1 MFRPIALQRD
11 ERLGWTGDAQVFV
24 RTGAINF
31 DVYKFFKKWLGDM
44 ATDQRDDGGIAD
56 VVPDCLMNNNSSAA
70 WGDAAVICPWEVY
83 KAYGNKEIL
92 EQCFPMMQKWIE
104 YIRNFGEEEYL
115 WIGGNH
121 YGDWLAMDGDEW
133 KGGTDHD
140 MISSCYF
147 AYSTDLFIKAGEVL
161 GRDMSEYKEMLA
173 KIKAAV
179 NERFVKDGLPVCQT
193 QTACSMLICFDINRS
208 KRIADLLAKL
218 VRDNGNRLATGFVGT
233 PILLHALTIGGY
245 ADIAYELL
253 LQEQFPSWLFSVN
266 MGATTMWEHW
276 DSVND
281 KGEFWKVDMNSFNHY
296 AYGAVCDWMYGVCA
310 GITPIEAGYKRV
322 RIAPVCD
329 RRMGFVNASID
340 TVEGKVAS
348 SWYYRGDGLH
358 LEFEVPQGSSAELVL
373 PDGRTYEVS
382 GGKYMFVI

>member
-1 MFRPIALQRD
+1 
-11 ERLGWTGDAQVFV
+11 
-24 RTGAINF
+24 
-31 DVYKFFKKWLGDM
+31 M

-208 KRIADLLAKL
+208 KRIADLWQSLCEITAIAL
-218 VRDNGNRLATGFVGT
+218 QRDLS
-233 PILLHALTIGGY
+233 
-245 ADIAYELL
+245 E
-253 LQEQFPSWLFSVN
+253 
-266 MGATTMWEHW
+266 
-276 DSVND
+276 
-281 KGEFWKVDMNSFNHY
+281 
-296 AYGAVCDWMYGVCA
+296 
-310 GITPIEAGYKRV
+310 
-322 RIAPVCD
+322 
-329 RRMGFVNASID
+329 RRFCC
-340 TVEGKVAS
+340 T
-348 SWYYRGDGLH
+348 H
-358 LEFEVPQGSSAELVL
+358 
-373 PDGRTYEVS
+373 
-382 GGKYMFVI
+382 